1 MTLAQRIY
9 LALADGGLH
18 SGEALAAQAG
28 VTRSAVWKAIGQLR
42 DAGLSIEA
50 QTNRG
55 YQLVPCCA
63 PLAPAV
69 IHAGLAKEIRGST
82 TVAVEWELPS
92 TNLALLAAPPPPPGR
107 HVVLLAENQTGG
119 RGRRGRSWRAALGG
133 SLCLSI
139 ATSFEPLPRDLPALT
154 LAMGVCVRAAL
165 LACGATDLALKWP
178 NDLVTMAA
186 AGADSAKAPA
196 KLGGILVELR
206 AEAGGPGH
214 VVVGIGLNLLLGAAG
229 RAAVAEL
236 GTTAADLATLG
247 VDVEARNALA
257 AAVISE
263 CVRGLETF
271 GREGFAPFLEAWRA
285 ADALRDRPVRI
296 EAGSGARE
304 GIARGIDP
312 QGALQVER
320 ADGRRE
326 SVLAGEVSVRS
337 ASA

>member
-1 MTLAQRIY
+1 MTLAQQ
-9 LALADGGLH
+9 LFHALADGGVH
-18 SGEALAAQAG
+18 SGEALAAAAG

-42 DAGLSIEA
+42 DAGLQIEA

-63 PLAPAV
+63 PLEAAA
-69 IHAGLAKEIRGST
+69 IHAALAKEIRGST
-82 TVAVEWELPS
+82 AVAVEWETAS
-92 TNLALLAAPPPPPGR
+92 TNAALLALPPPPPGR

-165 LACGATDLALKWP
+165 LACGASSLALKWP
-178 NDLVTMAA
+178 NDLVTVAA
-186 AGADSAKAPA
+186 VGADPAQAPA

-206 AEAGGPGH
+206 AEAGGPGY
-214 VVVGIGLNLLLGAAG
+214 VVVGIGLNLFLDAAA
-229 RAAVAEL
+229 RAAIAQL

-263 CVRGLETF
+263 CVQGLETF
-271 GREGFAPFLEAWRA
+271 GREGFAPFLSAWRT

-296 EAGSGARE
+296 HGGDGVRD
-304 GIARGIDP
+304 GFARGIDAH
-312 QGALQVER
+312 GALQVER
-320 ADGRRE
+320 ADGVIE

-337 ASA
+337 AA